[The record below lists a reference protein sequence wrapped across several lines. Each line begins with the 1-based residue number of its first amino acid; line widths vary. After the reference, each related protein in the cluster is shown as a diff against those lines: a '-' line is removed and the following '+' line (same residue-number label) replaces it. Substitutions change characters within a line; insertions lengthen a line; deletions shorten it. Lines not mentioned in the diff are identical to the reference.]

1 MNDLIFFPD
10 DCHLPT
16 FCGCYLRK
24 LMFLPVLLGHIAD
37 GITIDFIFHHD
48 TNVTLLVVDFI
59 FTAAQLRWIDTLF
72 L

>member
-1 MNDLIFFPD
+1 
-10 DCHLPT
+10 
-16 FCGCYLRK
+16 
-24 LMFLPVLLGHIAD
+24 MFLPVLLGHIAD

-59 FTAAQLRWIDTLF
+59 FTAAQLRWIDALF